1 MKFVV
6 VIQLVPDLVEELVI
20 AAAAPTLDLDTVRWV
35 ISEFDDYAIEQAILL
50 KERYGG
56 TVAVVAPALE
66 GADDALFS
74 AAARGADLLVKLA
87 GDFEGGCNNHALG
100 RAFAPVVKAMLPD
113 LVLTGVQAHH
123 QNDGTLGPLLAEEL
137 GLPYI
142 GYVAGVK
149 VEGALAVVRK
159 EYPGGLSAE
168 MKAALPAVL
177 GIQTPD
183 TPPRYVPISKIRQA
197 MKTSKVQE
205 QDAGALDASGGLSPS
220 RMSTPQVTG
229 RAAMIEGSVDQV
241 AARLVALFKEQG
253 LL

>member
-6 VIQLVPDLVEELVI
+6 AIQLVPDLVEELVI
-20 AAAAPTLDLDTVRWV
+20 ASNAPTLDPDTVRWV
-35 ISEFDDYAIEQAILL
+35 VNEFDDYAIEQAILL

-56 TVAVVAPALE
+56 SVTVVAPALE

-74 AAARGADLLVKLA
+74 AAARGADVLVKLE
-87 GDFEGGCNNHALG
+87 GNFEGGFNNHALG
-100 RAFAPVVKAMLPD
+100 RAFAPVVKALQPD

-137 GLPYI
+137 GLPYV

-149 VEGALAVVRK
+149 VENGGAVVRK
-159 EYPGGLSAE
+159 EYPGGLAAE
-168 MKAALPAVL
+168 MEASLPAVL
-177 GIQTPD
+177 GIQMPD

-197 MKTSKVQE
+197 MKTSNIQE
-205 QDAGALDASGGLSPS
+205 QDAGELDGAGGLPAS
-220 RMSTPQVTG
+220 RMFVPKSTG
-229 RAAMIEGSVDQV
+229 RATMIEGDVDQV

>member
-1 MKFVV
+1 MA
-6 VIQLVPDLVEELVI
+6 PDLVEELVI
-20 AAAAPTLDLDTVRWV
+20 ASDAPTLDPESVRWV

-56 TVAVVAPALE
+56 TVAVVAPSQE

-74 AAARGADLLVKLA
+74 AAARGADVLVKLE
-87 GDFEGGCNNHALG
+87 GDFYSGCNNHGLAH
-100 RAFAPVVKAMLPD
+100 AFAPVVKAMQPD

-149 VEGALAVVRK
+149 VEGGLAVVRK
-159 EYPGGLSAE
+159 EYPGGVLAE
-168 MKAALPAVL
+168 MEAALPAAL

-205 QDAGALDASGGLSPS
+205 QDAGELDNSGGVSPS
-220 RMSTPQVTG
+220 RMTTPQVSG
-229 RAAMIEGSVDQV
+229 RATLIEGDLNQV
-241 AARLVALFKEQG
+241 AAGLVALFKQQG